1 MPKFRLVNGASR
13 LALGLLLPL
22 GPAAFGQTPTK
33 PTAVDQSGTPTPAGL
48 SAAGQNGTN
57 QGQEPPDASEE
68 QAEQFPVLAV
78 TGIEVIH
85 SKLKSGP
92 VVIAVSGLTSS
103 EGWTNGELVPLTSG
117 NPSDHVLNLVLVAQ
131 APTESSPPTG
141 YAPVYAVLP
150 LPADHPFKAIRVRS
164 GTNSVLLKDLPGYIE
179 AAAPVDPC
187 SHCMGRYFVGKG
199 DTAPAGVPADQL
211 LRQED
216 LPANARVI
224 RPNDGIG
231 DVQRNPDRLTIVVG
245 DDGRVVDAVWE

>member
-1 MPKFRLVNGASR
+1 MEGAMPKFRLVNGASR

-131 APTESSPPTG
+131 APTESSAPTG
-141 YAPVYAVLP
+141 YAP
-150 LPADHPFKAIRVRS
+150 
-164 GTNSVLLKDLPGYIE
+164 
-179 AAAPVDPC
+179 
-187 SHCMGRYFVGKG
+187 
-199 DTAPAGVPADQL
+199 
-211 LRQED
+211 
-216 LPANARVI
+216 
-224 RPNDGIG
+224 
-231 DVQRNPDRLTIVVG
+231 
-245 DDGRVVDAVWE
+245 